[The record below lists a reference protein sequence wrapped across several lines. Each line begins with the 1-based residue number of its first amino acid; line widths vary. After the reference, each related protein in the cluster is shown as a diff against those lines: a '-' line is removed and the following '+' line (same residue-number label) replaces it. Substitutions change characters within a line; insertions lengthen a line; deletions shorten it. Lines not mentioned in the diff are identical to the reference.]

1 MTKVLLHK
9 TYKARKAGVIL
20 DIPQGEADSL
30 VPLGIGEIL
39 KEEGAKKPGKGEKP
53 AKAEKPAA

>member
-30 VPLGIGEIL
+30 VSFLH
-39 KEEGAKKPGKGEKP
+39 EEVYGDVRVIE
-53 AKAEKPAA
+53 